1 MNPFEMTIKKL
12 QELGFFQFFLPF
24 ILTATVFYGLLR
36 KSKIFGEPKE
46 NVIVNGVVSL
56 TAAFM
61 VWASPILL
69 GINIETQLATF
80 FLYSMIG
87 ILVVSVCL
95 LLISLVCP
103 PDLPKHL
110 ADTFKTGR
118 FWMVV
123 LVGGILVGLIIFVSA
138 FLNIFFP
145 SFGAQ
150 QISWDWVIG
159 LGVFAVMIIIVF
171 WITKE

>member
-24 ILTATVFYGLLR
+24 ILTSTIFYALLR
-36 KSKIFGEPKE
+36 KSKIFGDPKE
-46 NVIVNGVVSL
+46 NVIVNGMVSL
-56 TAAFM
+56 IAAFM

-95 LLISLVCP
+95 LLISLLCP

-110 ADTFKTGR
+110 ADTFKAGR
-118 FWMVV
+118 FWMVILV
-123 LVGGILVGLIIFVSA
+123 LGFLVGLIIFASS

-145 SFGAQ
+145 SFGIQ
-150 QISWDWVIG
+150 QISWDWVLS
-159 LGVFAVMIIIVF
+159 LGVFAGMVITIFFIVR
-171 WITKE
+171 